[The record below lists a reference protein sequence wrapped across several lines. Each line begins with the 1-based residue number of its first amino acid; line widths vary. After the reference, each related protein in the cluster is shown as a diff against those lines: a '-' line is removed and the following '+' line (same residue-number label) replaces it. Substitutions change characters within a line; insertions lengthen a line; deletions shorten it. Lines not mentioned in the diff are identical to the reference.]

1 MMNRTLKWASAAT
14 IAVGLLLVAA
24 ACASPSGKSTAPGQ
38 TTTPPNTQAG
48 PFSPTDTQ
56 VQTSHNPLTLSQIAN
71 IQPGLGT
78 VMIEYG
84 IRFDNLWF
92 AAQKSNWAMVSYQI
106 DEMREIQEV
115 GEITRSN
122 RAAMLKNFESSFLD
136 PLATATKNK
145 DLTAFTTAYD
155 GAIGGC
161 NACHAAST
169 GKADDGTPIPSYK
182 FVKIIRPTAPEFNNV
197 DWAGQ

>member
-1 MMNRTLKWASAAT
+1 MGVCRDHRGWSAGSRGRVRPVRGH
-14 IAVGLLLVAA
+14 IN
-24 ACASPSGKSTAPGQ
+24 CARSNKQPDYN
-38 TTTPPNTQAG
+38 PNW
-48 PFSPTDTQ
+48 PVFSTDTQ

-78 VMIEYG
+78 VMIEYA

-136 PLATATKNK
+136 PLATAAKNK

-161 NACHAAST
+161 NACHAASS

-182 FVKIIRPTAPEFNNV
+182 FVKIARPTAPDFNNV
-197 DWAGQ
+197 DWTGQ

>member
-1 MMNRTLKWASAAT
+1 MNRTLKWASVAT
-14 IAVGLLLVAA
+14 VAVGLLLVAA
-24 ACASPSGKSTAPGQ
+24 ACASPSEKSTGPAQ
-38 TTTPPNTQAG
+38 TTTSSTTQAG
-48 PFSPTDTQ
+48 PFSVTDTQ
-56 VQTSHNPLTLSQIAN
+56 IQTSHNSLTLSQIAN

-122 RAAMLKNFESSFLD
+122 RAAPLKNFESGFLD
-136 PLATATKNK
+136 PLAKATANK

-155 GAIGGC
+155 AAISGC
-161 NACHAAST
+161 NACHAAAT
-169 GKADDGTPIPSYK
+169 GKAADGTAIPSYK
-182 FVKIIRPTAPEFNNV
+182 FVKITRPTAPAFNNV